1 MLIQLLMD
9 NRIFNIATFVI
20 FILLFGCMEKKIM
33 NQEKELYPPKAEIKK
48 YQHKI
53 HNDIRVDEFYW
64 LNNPEDPEVIDY
76 LERENDYYEKST
88 KHLKNLENI
97 LFTEMRS
104 KIKEEDSSAPYFY
117 NGYWYITRYEK
128 NKQYPIYTRKKE
140 KLSAPE
146 EILFDCNELSK
157 GYDYFRL
164 VGINISPD
172 NKKAVFGI
180 DTLSRR
186 KYTLMIKDLES
197 GELLS
202 TKIKNTTGYGV
213 WANDNEHIFYTKKN
227 SKTLRAESVFRQ
239 SIIQGKDSNKLI
251 YTEKDS
257 TFSTFVSKS
266 KSDSYILIGSFSTLT
281 SEYRFLDARKPLGD
295 FKLVQKRIEG
305 LEYSVSH
312 FKDNFFIYSNADN
325 AKNFKIDVVP
335 ISNPSKENWKTFLPH
350 REEVLLEDIDL
361 FKNFW
366 VTTERV
372 NGLTKIFIR
381 NWKDSNKIEIDMDSE
396 TYTSYTSTNLE
407 FDTNYLRYV
416 FSSMTQPSQV
426 IQIDMNTLK
435 KEVLK
440 EQIIQG
446 NFDVNNYTSKRIWV
460 DSRDGKKIPVSILH
474 KKNIEINSKT
484 PILQYG
490 YGSYGSTIDPSFS
503 SNILSLV
510 DRGFIYAIAHIR
522 GSEYLGRSWYD
533 DGKMLNKKN
542 TFFDFIDVSN
552 YLINQNYTSSKHL
565 YAYGGS
571 AGGLLMGFLVN
582 EAPGLYNGIIAAVP
596 FVDVVT
602 TMLDE
607 SIPLTTGE
615 FDEWGN
621 PKNKKYYD
629 YIKSYSPYDN
639 VKKQTYP
646 NLLVTSGLHDS
657 QVQYW
662 EPAKWVARLRL
673 KSINKNKIFLYT
685 NMEAGHGGA
694 SGRFNSLKET
704 SKKYA
709 FILGLENKK

>member
-1 MLIQLLMD
+1 MDIRIYNIVASIILIY
-9 NRIFNIATFVI
+9 
-20 FILLFGCMEKKIM
+20 GCTEKKIM
-33 NQEKELYPPKAEIKK
+33 NQKQVFDPPKAKIKE
-48 YQHKI
+48 YRHQI
-53 HNDIRVDEFYW
+53 HNDTRVDEFYW
-64 LNNPEDPEVIDY
+64 LNNSDDPEVIDY
-76 LERENDYYEKST
+76 LERENEYYKKST
-88 KHLKNLENI
+88 KHLKSLENK
-97 LFTEMRS
+97 LFSEMRS
-104 KIKEEDSSAPYFY
+104 KIKEDDSSAPYFI

-128 NKQYPIYTRKKE
+128 NKQYPIYTRKKGS
-140 KLSAPE
+140 LSADE
-146 EILFDCNELSK
+146 EILFDCNEMAK
-157 GYDYFRL
+157 GHDYFKL

-172 NKKAVFGI
+172 NKKVVFGV

-186 KYTLMIKDLES
+186 KYSLKIKDLES
-197 GELLS
+197 GELLN
-202 TKIKNTTGYGV
+202 TNIKNTTGYAV

-227 SKTLRAESVFRQ
+227 LKTLRAESVFRQ
-239 SIIQGKDSNKLI
+239 SIIQGKDSDKLI
-251 YTEKDS
+251 YWEKDS
-257 TFSTFVSKS
+257 TYNTFVSKS
-266 KSDSYILIGSFSTLT
+266 KSNSYIFIGSFSTLT
-281 SEYRFLDARKPLGD
+281 SEYQFLDASKPLDD
-295 FKLVQKRIEG
+295 FKFVQKRIEG

-312 FKDNFFIYSNADN
+312 FKNNFYIYSNADD

-335 ISNPSKENWKTFLPH
+335 VLNPSKENWKTFLPH
-350 REEVLLEDIDL
+350 REEVLLEDIDF

-366 VTTERV
+366 VTTERI
-372 NGLTKIFIR
+372 NGLNKIFIR
-381 NWKDSNKIEIDMDSE
+381 KWNNPDVKEVDMNSE

-426 IQIDMNTLK
+426 IQIDMNTLQ
-435 KEVLK
+435 KEILK
-440 EQIIQG
+440 EQKVQG
-446 NFDVNNYTSKRIWV
+446 DFEVKNYFSKRIWV
-460 DSRDGKKIPVSILH
+460 CSRDGKKIPVSILH
-474 KKNIEINSKT
+474 KKNIEINSNT
-484 PILQYG
+484 PLLQYG

-510 DRGFIYAIAHIR
+510 DRGFIYAVAHVR

-542 TFFDFIDVSN
+542 TFFDFIDVSK
-552 YLINQNYTSSKHL
+552 YLIDQNYTSSKHL

-571 AGGLLMGFLVN
+571 AGGLLMGFVVN
-582 EAPGLYNGIIAAVP
+582 ESPDLYNGVIAAVP

-621 PKNKKYYD
+621 PKIKKFYD

-639 VKKQTYP
+639 VKKQNYP
-646 NLLVTSGLHDS
+646 NLLITSGLYDS

-673 KSINKNKIFLYT
+673 ISNNNNKIYLDT
-685 NMEAGHGGA
+685 NMEAGHGGS
-694 SGRFNSLKET
+694 SGRFNSLREI

-709 FILGLENKK
+709 FILGLENNK

>member
-1 MLIQLLMD
+1 MD
-9 NRIFNIATFVI
+9 NRIYNIGTFLI
-20 FILLFGCMEKKIM
+20 FILLFACTQKIIM
-33 NQEKELYPPKAEIKK
+33 NQNKELDPPKAEIKK
-48 YQHKI
+48 YQHKT

-64 LNNPEDPEVIDY
+64 LNNPDNPEVIDY
-76 LERENDYYEKST
+76 LERENDYYAKST
-88 KHLKNLENI
+88 KHLKSLENR
-97 LFTEMRS
+97 LFDEMRS

-128 NKQYPIYTRKKE
+128 NQQYPIYTRKKE
-140 KLSAPE
+140 NLSATE
-146 EILFDCNELSK
+146 EILFDCNELAK
-157 GYDYFRL
+157 DYDYFKL

-197 GELLS
+197 GELLK
-202 TKIKNTTGYGV
+202 THIKNTTGYGV

-239 SIIQGKDSNKLI
+239 SIIKGKDSDKLI
-251 YTEKDS
+251 YKEKDS

-281 SEYRFLDARKPLGD
+281 SEYRFLDASKPLD
-295 FKLVQKRIEG
+295 EFKLVQKRIEG

-312 FKDNFFIYSNADN
+312 FKNKFYIYSNADN
-325 AKNFKIDVVP
+325 ATNFKIDVVP

-350 REEVLLEDIDL
+350 SKDVLLEDIDL

-372 NGLTKIFIR
+372 NGLAKIFIR
-381 NWKDSNKIEIDMDSE
+381 NWIDSNKIEIEMDSE

-407 FDTNYLRYV
+407 FDTNYLRYI
-416 FSSMTQPSQV
+416 FSSMTQPNQV
-426 IQIDMNTLK
+426 IQIDMKTLK

-440 EQIIQG
+440 EQPIRG
-446 NFDVNNYTSKRIWV
+446 NFDANNYISKRIWV

-474 KKNIEINSKT
+474 KKGIEINSKT
-484 PILQYG
+484 PLLLYG

-510 DRGFIYAIAHIR
+510 DRDFIYAIAHIR
-522 GSEYLGRSWYD
+522 GSEYLGRDWYD

-552 YLINQNYTSSKHL
+552 YLINKNYTSSKHL

-571 AGGLLMGFLVN
+571 AGGLLMGFIVN
-582 EAPGLYNGIIAAVP
+582 EAPDLYNGVIAAVP

-607 SIPLTTGE
+607 NVPLTTGE

-621 PKNKKYYD
+621 PKIKKYYD

-639 VKKQTYP
+639 IKNQNYP
-646 NLLVTSGLHDS
+646 NLLVTSGLYDS

-673 KSINKNKIFLYT
+673 NSSGNNKIYLDT
-685 NMEAGHGGA
+685 NMEAGHGGS

-709 FILGLENKK
+709 FLLGLENKK

>member
-1 MLIQLLMD
+1 MD
-9 NRIFNIATFVI
+9 IRIYNIGIFLI
-20 FILLFGCMEKKIM
+20 FILTFACTEKKIM
-33 NQEKELYPPKAEIKK
+33 NQQHEFDAPKPKIKVH
-48 YQHKI
+48 QHKI
-53 HNDIRVDEFYW
+53 HNDIRIDEFYW
-64 LNNPEDPEVIDY
+64 LNNPDDPEVIDY
-76 LERENDYYEKST
+76 LKKENDYYKNST
-88 KHLKNLENI
+88 RHLKSLEDQ
-97 LFTEMRS
+97 LFSEMRGR
-104 KIKEEDSSAPYFY
+104 IKEDDSSAPYFS

-128 NKQYPIYTRKKE
+128 DKQYPIYTRKKQN
-140 KLSAPE
+140 LSATE
-146 EILFDCNELSK
+146 EILFDCNELAK
-157 GYDYFRL
+157 GYDYFKL
-164 VGINISPD
+164 AGINISPD
-172 NKKAVFGI
+172 NKKVVFGV

-186 KYTLMIKDLES
+186 QYTLKVKDLES
-197 GELLS
+197 GELLDIN
-202 TKIKNTTGYGV
+202 IKNTTGYGV
-213 WANDNEHIFYTKKN
+213 WANDNEHIFYAKKN
-227 SKTLRAESVFRQ
+227 PKTLRAESIFRQ
-239 SIIQGKDSNKLI
+239 SINQGKDSDKLI
-251 YTEKDS
+251 YAETD
-257 TFSTFVSKS
+257 TAFSTFVSKS
-266 KSDSYILIGSFSTLT
+266 KSESFIFIGSFSTLT
-281 SEYRFLDARKPLGD
+281 SEYRFIDASKPLDD
-295 FKLVQKRIEG
+295 FKMVQERVEG

-312 FKDNFFIYSNADN
+312 FKDNFYIYSNADN
-325 AKNFKIDVVP
+325 ANNFKIDVAP

-350 REEVLLEDIDL
+350 RKDILLEDIDL

-366 VTTERV
+366 VTTERL

-381 NWKDSNKIEIDMDSE
+381 NWKDSNKIEIDMNSE

-426 IQIDMNTLK
+426 VQIDMKNLK

-446 NFDVNNYTSKRIWV
+446 NFDSKNYTSKRIWV
-460 DSRDGKKIPVSILH
+460 ESRDGKEIPVSILY

-484 PILQYG
+484 PLLLYG

-503 SNILSLV
+503 FNIFSLV

-533 DGKMLNKKN
+533 DGKLLKKKN
-542 TFFDFIDVSN
+542 TFYDFIDVSN
-552 YLINQNYTSSKHL
+552 YLISQNYTSSEHL

-571 AGGLLMGFLVN
+571 AGGLLMGFVVN
-582 EAPGLYNGIIAAVP
+582 EVPNLYNGVIAAVP
-596 FVDVVT
+596 FVDIVT

-639 VKKQTYP
+639 IKKQSYP
-646 NLLVTSGLHDS
+646 NLLVTAGLHDS

-673 KSINKNKIFLYT
+673 KSKKNNNNRIYLDT
-685 NMEAGHGGA
+685 NMEAGHGGS
-694 SGRFNSLKET
+694 SGRFNSLVET

-709 FILGLENKK
+709 FLIGLENQK

>member
-1 MLIQLLMD
+1 MD
-9 NRIFNIATFVI
+9 IRIYNIGIFLI
-20 FILLFGCMEKKIM
+20 FILTFACTEKKIM
-33 NQEKELYPPKAEIKK
+33 NQQHEFDAPKPKIKVH
-48 YQHKI
+48 QHKI
-53 HNDIRVDEFYW
+53 HNDIRIDEFYW
-64 LNNPEDPEVIDY
+64 LNNPDDPEVIDY
-76 LERENDYYEKST
+76 LKKENDYYKNST
-88 KHLKNLENI
+88 RHLKSLEDQ
-97 LFTEMRS
+97 LFSEMRGR
-104 KIKEEDSSAPYFY
+104 IKEDDSSAPYFS

-128 NKQYPIYTRKKE
+128 DKQYPIYTRKKQN
-140 KLSAPE
+140 LSATE
-146 EILFDCNELSK
+146 EILFDCNELAK
-157 GYDYFRL
+157 GYDYFKL
-164 VGINISPD
+164 AGINISPD
-172 NKKAVFGI
+172 NKKVVFGV

-186 KYTLMIKDLES
+186 QYTLKVKDLES
-197 GELLS
+197 GELLDIN
-202 TKIKNTTGYGV
+202 IKNTTGYGV
-213 WANDNEHIFYTKKN
+213 WANDNEHIFYAKKN
-227 SKTLRAESVFRQ
+227 PKTLRAESIFRQ
-239 SIIQGKDSNKLI
+239 SINQGKDSDKLI
-251 YTEKDS
+251 YAETD
-257 TFSTFVSKS
+257 TAFSTFVSKS
-266 KSDSYILIGSFSTLT
+266 KSESFIFIGSFSTLT
-281 SEYRFLDARKPLGD
+281 SEYRFIDASKPFDD
-295 FKLVQKRIEG
+295 FKMVQERVEG

-312 FKDNFFIYSNADN
+312 FKDNFYIYSNADN
-325 AKNFKIDVVP
+325 ANNFKIDVAP
-335 ISNPSKENWKTFLPH
+335 KSNPSKENWKTFLPH
-350 REEVLLEDIDL
+350 RKDILLEDIDL

-366 VTTERV
+366 VTTERL

-381 NWKDSNKIEIDMDSE
+381 NWKDSNKIEIDMNSE

-426 IQIDMNTLK
+426 VQIDMKNLK

-446 NFDVNNYTSKRIWV
+446 NFDSKNYTSKRIWV
-460 DSRDGKKIPVSILH
+460 ESRDGKEIPVSILY

-484 PILQYG
+484 PLLLYG

-503 SNILSLV
+503 FNIFSLV

-533 DGKMLNKKN
+533 DGKLLKKKN
-542 TFFDFIDVSN
+542 TFYDFIDVSN
-552 YLINQNYTSSKHL
+552 YLISQNYTSSEHL

-571 AGGLLMGFLVN
+571 AGGLLMGFVVN
-582 EAPGLYNGIIAAVP
+582 EVPNLYNGVIAAVP
-596 FVDVVT
+596 FVDIVT

-639 VKKQTYP
+639 IKKQSYP
-646 NLLVTSGLHDS
+646 NLLVTAGLHDS

-673 KSINKNKIFLYT
+673 KSKKNNNNRIYLDT
-685 NMEAGHGGA
+685 NMEAGHGGS
-694 SGRFNSLKET
+694 SGRFNSLVET

-709 FILGLENKK
+709 FLIGLENQK

>member
-1 MLIQLLMD
+1 MD
-9 NRIFNIATFVI
+9 NRIYNIGTFLI
-20 FILLFGCMEKKIM
+20 FILLIACTQKIIM
-33 NQEKELYPPKAEIKK
+33 NQNKELDPPKAEIKK
-48 YQHKI
+48 YQHKT

-64 LNNPEDPEVIDY
+64 LNNPDNPEVIDY
-76 LERENDYYEKST
+76 LERENDYYAKST
-88 KHLKNLENI
+88 KHLKSLENR
-97 LFTEMRS
+97 LFDEMRS

-140 KLSAPE
+140 NLSATE
-146 EILFDCNELSK
+146 EILFDCNELAK
-157 GYDYFRL
+157 DYDYFKL

-197 GELLS
+197 GELLK
-202 TKIKNTTGYGV
+202 THIKNTTGYGV

-239 SIIQGKDSNKLI
+239 SIIKGKDSDKLI
-251 YTEKDS
+251 YKEKDS

-281 SEYRFLDARKPLGD
+281 SEYRFLDASKPLD
-295 FKLVQKRIEG
+295 EFKLVQKRIEG

-312 FKDNFFIYSNADN
+312 FKNKFYIYSNADN
-325 AKNFKIDVVP
+325 ATNFKIDVVQ

-350 REEVLLEDIDL
+350 RKEVLLEDIDL

-381 NWKDSNKIEIDMDSE
+381 NWIDSNKIEIEMDSE
-396 TYTSYTSTNLE
+396 TYTSYPSTNLE
-407 FDTNYLRYV
+407 FDTNYLRYI
-416 FSSMTQPSQV
+416 FSSMTQPNQV
-426 IQIDMNTLK
+426 IQIDMKTLK

-440 EQIIQG
+440 EQPIRG
-446 NFDVNNYTSKRIWV
+446 NFDANNYISKRIWV

-474 KKNIEINSKT
+474 KKGIEINSKT
-484 PILQYG
+484 PLLLYG

-510 DRGFIYAIAHIR
+510 DRDFIYAIAHIR
-522 GSEYLGRSWYD
+522 GSEYLGRDWYD

-552 YLINQNYTSSKHL
+552 YLINKNYTSSKHL

-571 AGGLLMGFLVN
+571 AGGLLMGFIVN
-582 EAPGLYNGIIAAVP
+582 EAPDLYNGVIAAVP

-607 SIPLTTGE
+607 SVPLTTGE

-621 PKNKKYYD
+621 PKIKKYYD

-639 VKKQTYP
+639 IKNQNYP
-646 NLLVTSGLHDS
+646 NLLVTSGLYDS

-673 KSINKNKIFLYT
+673 NSSGNNKIYLDT
-685 NMEAGHGGA
+685 NMEAGHGGS

-709 FILGLENKK
+709 FLLGLENKK

>member
-1 MLIQLLMD
+1 MD
-9 NRIFNIATFVI
+9 NRIYNIGTFLI
-20 FILLFGCMEKKIM
+20 FILLFACTQKIIM
-33 NQEKELYPPKAEIKK
+33 NQNKELDPPKAEIKK
-48 YQHKI
+48 YQHKT
-53 HNDIRVDEFYW
+53 HKDIRVDEFYW
-64 LNNPEDPEVIDY
+64 LNNPDNPEVIDY
-76 LERENDYYEKST
+76 LERENDYYAKST
-88 KHLKNLENI
+88 KHLKSLENR
-97 LFTEMRS
+97 LFDEMRS

-140 KLSAPE
+140 NLSATE
-146 EILFDCNELSK
+146 EILFDCNELAK
-157 GYDYFRL
+157 DYNYFKL

-197 GELLS
+197 GELLK
-202 TKIKNTTGYGV
+202 THIKNTTGYGV

-239 SIIQGKDSNKLI
+239 SIIKGKDSDKLI
-251 YTEKDS
+251 YKEKDS

-281 SEYRFLDARKPLGD
+281 SEYWFLDASKPLD
-295 FKLVQKRIEG
+295 EFKLVQKRIEG

-312 FKDNFFIYSNADN
+312 FKNKFYIYSNADN
-325 AKNFKIDVVP
+325 ATNFKIDVVP

-350 REEVLLEDIDL
+350 RKEVLLEDIDL

-381 NWKDSNKIEIDMDSE
+381 NWKDSNKIEIEMDSE
-396 TYTSYTSTNLE
+396 TYTSYPSTNLE
-407 FDTNYLRYV
+407 FNTNYLRYI
-416 FSSMTQPSQV
+416 FSSMTQPNQV
-426 IQIDMNTLK
+426 IQIDMKTLK

-440 EQIIQG
+440 EQPIRG
-446 NFDVNNYTSKRIWV
+446 NFDANNYISKRIWV

-474 KKNIEINSKT
+474 KKGIEINSKT
-484 PILQYG
+484 PLLLYG

-510 DRGFIYAIAHIR
+510 DRDFIYAIAHIR
-522 GSEYLGRSWYD
+522 GSEYLGRDWYD

-552 YLINQNYTSSKHL
+552 YLINKNYTSSKHL

-571 AGGLLMGFLVN
+571 AGGLLMGFIVN
-582 EAPGLYNGIIAAVP
+582 EAPDLYNGVIAAVP

-607 SIPLTTGE
+607 SVPLTTGE

-621 PKNKKYYD
+621 PKIKKYYD

-639 VKKQTYP
+639 IKNQNYP
-646 NLLVTSGLHDS
+646 NLLVTSGLYDS

-673 KSINKNKIFLYT
+673 NSSGNNKIYLDT
-685 NMEAGHGGA
+685 NMEAGHGGS

-709 FILGLENKK
+709 FLLGLENKK

>member
-1 MLIQLLMD
+1 MD
-9 NRIFNIATFVI
+9 IRIYNIGIFLI
-20 FILLFGCMEKKIM
+20 FILTFACTEKKIM
-33 NQEKELYPPKAEIKK
+33 NQQHEFDAPKPKIKVH
-48 YQHKI
+48 QHKI
-53 HNDIRVDEFYW
+53 HNDIRIDEFYW
-64 LNNPEDPEVIDY
+64 LNNPDDPEVIDY
-76 LERENDYYEKST
+76 LKKENDYYKNST
-88 KHLKNLENI
+88 RHLKSLEDQ
-97 LFTEMRS
+97 LFSEMRGR
-104 KIKEEDSSAPYFY
+104 IKEDDSSAPYFS

-128 NKQYPIYTRKKE
+128 DKQYPIYTRKKQN
-140 KLSAPE
+140 LSATE
-146 EILFDCNELSK
+146 EILFDCNELAK
-157 GYDYFRL
+157 GYDYFKL
-164 VGINISPD
+164 AGINISPD
-172 NKKAVFGI
+172 NKKVVFGV

-186 KYTLMIKDLES
+186 QYTLKVKDLES
-197 GELLS
+197 GELLDIN
-202 TKIKNTTGYGV
+202 IKNTTGYGV
-213 WANDNEHIFYTKKN
+213 WANDNEHIFYAKKN
-227 SKTLRAESVFRQ
+227 PKTLRAESIFRQ
-239 SIIQGKDSNKLI
+239 SINQGKDSDKLI
-251 YTEKDS
+251 YAETD
-257 TFSTFVSKS
+257 TAFSTFVSKS
-266 KSDSYILIGSFSTLT
+266 KSESFIFIGSFSTLT
-281 SEYRFLDARKPLGD
+281 SEYRFIDASKPFDD
-295 FKLVQKRIEG
+295 FKMVQERVEG

-312 FKDNFFIYSNADN
+312 FKDNFYIYSNADN
-325 AKNFKIDVVP
+325 ANNFKIDVAP

-350 REEVLLEDIDL
+350 RKDILLEDIDL

-366 VTTERV
+366 VTTERL

-381 NWKDSNKIEIDMDSE
+381 NWKDSNKIEIDMNSE

-426 IQIDMNTLK
+426 VQIDMKNLK

-446 NFDVNNYTSKRIWV
+446 NFDSKNYTSKRIWV
-460 DSRDGKKIPVSILH
+460 ESRDGKEIPVSILY

-484 PILQYG
+484 PLLLYG

-503 SNILSLV
+503 FNIFSLV

-533 DGKMLNKKN
+533 DGKLLKKKN
-542 TFFDFIDVSN
+542 TFYDFIDVSN
-552 YLINQNYTSSKHL
+552 YLISQNYTSSEHL
-565 YAYGGS
+565 YAYGGA
-571 AGGLLMGFLVN
+571 AGGLLMGFVVN
-582 EAPGLYNGIIAAVP
+582 EVPNLYNGVIAAVP
-596 FVDVVT
+596 FVDIVT

-639 VKKQTYP
+639 IKKQSYP
-646 NLLVTSGLHDS
+646 NLLVTAGLHDS

-673 KSINKNKIFLYT
+673 KSKKNNNNRIYLDT
-685 NMEAGHGGA
+685 NMEAGHGGS
-694 SGRFNSLKET
+694 SGRFNSLVET

-709 FILGLENKK
+709 FLIGLENQK

>member
-1 MLIQLLMD
+1 MD
-9 NRIFNIATFVI
+9 IRIYNIGIFLI
-20 FILLFGCMEKKIM
+20 FILTFACTEKKIM
-33 NQEKELYPPKAEIKK
+33 NQQHEFDAPKPKIKVH
-48 YQHKI
+48 QHKI
-53 HNDIRVDEFYW
+53 HNDIRIDEFYW
-64 LNNPEDPEVIDY
+64 LNNPDDPEVIDY
-76 LERENDYYEKST
+76 LKKENDYYKNST
-88 KHLKNLENI
+88 RHLKSLEDQ
-97 LFTEMRS
+97 LFSEMRGR
-104 KIKEEDSSAPYFY
+104 IKEDDSSAPYFS

-128 NKQYPIYTRKKE
+128 DKQYPIYTRKKQN
-140 KLSAPE
+140 LSATE
-146 EILFDCNELSK
+146 EILFDCNELAK
-157 GYDYFRL
+157 GYDYFKL
-164 VGINISPD
+164 AGINISPD
-172 NKKAVFGI
+172 NKKVVFGV

-186 KYTLMIKDLES
+186 QYTLKVKDLES
-197 GELLS
+197 GELLDIN
-202 TKIKNTTGYGV
+202 IKNTTGYGV
-213 WANDNEHIFYTKKN
+213 WANDNEHIFYAKKN
-227 SKTLRAESVFRQ
+227 PKTLRAESIFRQ
-239 SIIQGKDSNKLI
+239 SINQGKDSDRLI
-251 YTEKDS
+251 YAEPDTA
-257 TFSTFVSKS
+257 FSTFVSKS
-266 KSDSYILIGSFSTLT
+266 KSESFIFIGSFSTLT
-281 SEYRFLDARKPLGD
+281 SEYRFIDASKPFDD
-295 FKLVQKRIEG
+295 FKMVQERVEG

-312 FKDNFFIYSNADN
+312 FKDNFYIYSNADN
-325 AKNFKIDVVP
+325 ANNFKIDVAP

-350 REEVLLEDIDL
+350 RKDILLEDIDL

-366 VTTERV
+366 VTTERL

-381 NWKDSNKIEIDMDSE
+381 NWKDSNKIEIDMNSE

-426 IQIDMNTLK
+426 VQIDMKNLK

-446 NFDVNNYTSKRIWV
+446 NFDSKNYTSKRIWV
-460 DSRDGKKIPVSILH
+460 ESRDGKEIPVSILY

-484 PILQYG
+484 PLLLYG

-503 SNILSLV
+503 FNIFSLV

-533 DGKMLNKKN
+533 DGKLLKKKN
-542 TFFDFIDVSN
+542 TFYDFIDVSN
-552 YLINQNYTSSKHL
+552 YLISQNYTSSEHL

-571 AGGLLMGFLVN
+571 AGGLLMGFVVN
-582 EAPGLYNGIIAAVP
+582 EVPNLYNGVIAAVP
-596 FVDVVT
+596 FVDIVT

-639 VKKQTYP
+639 IKKQSYP
-646 NLLVTSGLHDS
+646 NLLVTAGLHDS

-673 KSINKNKIFLYT
+673 KSKKNNNNRIYLDT
-685 NMEAGHGGA
+685 NMEAGHGGS
-694 SGRFNSLKET
+694 SGRFNSLVET

-709 FILGLENKK
+709 FLIGLENQK

>member
-1 MLIQLLMD
+1 MD
-9 NRIFNIATFVI
+9 NRIYNIGTFLI
-20 FILLFGCMEKKIM
+20 FILLFACTQKIIM
-33 NQEKELYPPKAEIKK
+33 NQNKELDPPKAEIKK
-48 YQHKI
+48 YQHKT

-64 LNNPEDPEVIDY
+64 LNNPDNPEVIDY
-76 LERENDYYEKST
+76 LERENDYYAKST
-88 KHLKNLENI
+88 KHLKSLENR
-97 LFTEMRS
+97 LFDEMRN

-140 KLSAPE
+140 NLSATE
-146 EILFDCNELSK
+146 EILFDCNELAK
-157 GYDYFRL
+157 DYDYFKL

-197 GELLS
+197 GELLK
-202 TKIKNTTGYGV
+202 THIKNTTGYGV

-239 SIIQGKDSNKLI
+239 SIIKGKDSDKLI
-251 YTEKDS
+251 YKEKDS

-281 SEYRFLDARKPLGD
+281 SEYRFLDASKPLD
-295 FKLVQKRIEG
+295 EFKLVQKRIEG

-312 FKDNFFIYSNADN
+312 FKNKFYIYSNADN
-325 AKNFKIDVVP
+325 ATNFKIDVVQ

-350 REEVLLEDIDL
+350 RKEVLLEDIDL

-381 NWKDSNKIEIDMDSE
+381 NWIDSNKIEIEMDSE
-396 TYTSYTSTNLE
+396 TYTSYPSTNLE
-407 FDTNYLRYV
+407 FDTNYLRYIY
-416 FSSMTQPSQV
+416 SSMTQPNQV
-426 IQIDMNTLK
+426 IQIDMKTLK

-440 EQIIQG
+440 EQPIRG
-446 NFDVNNYTSKRIWV
+446 NFDANNYISKRIWV

-474 KKNIEINSKT
+474 KKGIEINSKT
-484 PILQYG
+484 PLLLYG

-510 DRGFIYAIAHIR
+510 DRDFIYAIAHIR
-522 GSEYLGRSWYD
+522 GSEYLGRDWYD

-552 YLINQNYTSSKHL
+552 YLINKNYTSSKHL

-571 AGGLLMGFLVN
+571 AGGLLMGFIVN
-582 EAPGLYNGIIAAVP
+582 EAPDLYNGVIAAVP

-607 SIPLTTGE
+607 SVPLTTGE

-621 PKNKKYYD
+621 PKIKKYYD

-639 VKKQTYP
+639 IKNQNYP
-646 NLLVTSGLHDS
+646 NLLVTSGLYDS

-673 KSINKNKIFLYT
+673 NSSGNNKIYLDT
-685 NMEAGHGGA
+685 NMEAGHGGS

-709 FILGLENKK
+709 FLLGLENKK

>member
-1 MLIQLLMD
+1 MD
-9 NRIFNIATFVI
+9 NRIYNIGTFLI
-20 FILLFGCMEKKIM
+20 FILLFACTEKKIM
-33 NQEKELYPPKAEIKK
+33 NQDKELDPPKAEIKK
-48 YQHKI
+48 YQHKT

-64 LNNPEDPEVIDY
+64 LNNPDDPEVIDY
-76 LERENDYYEKST
+76 LNRENDYYKKST
-88 KHLKNLENI
+88 KHLKTLENK
-97 LFTEMRS
+97 LFSEMRS
-104 KIKEEDSSAPYFY
+104 RIKEDDSSVPYFY
-117 NGYWYITRYEK
+117 NGFWYITRYET

-140 KLSAPE
+140 KLSATE
-146 EILFDCNELSK
+146 EILFDCNELAK
-157 GYDYFRL
+157 DYDYFRL
-164 VGINISPD
+164 VGINVSPD
-172 NKKAVFGI
+172 NKKVVFGV

-197 GELLS
+197 GDLLN
-202 TKIKNTTGYGV
+202 TQIKNTTGYGV

-227 SKTLRAESVFRQ
+227 PKTLRAESIFRQ

-251 YTEKDS
+251 YMEKDS
-257 TFSTFVSKS
+257 TFNTFVSKS
-266 KSDSYILIGSFSTLT
+266 KSDSYIFIGSFSTLT
-281 SEYRFLDARKPLGD
+281 SEYQFLDASKPLDD

-312 FKDNFFIYSNADN
+312 FKNDFYIYSNADK
-325 AKNFKIDVVP
+325 AINFKIDVVP
-335 ISNPSKENWKTFLPH
+335 ISNPSKDNWKTFLPH
-350 REEVLLEDIDL
+350 REQVLLEDIDL

-366 VTTERV
+366 VTTERID
-372 NGLTKIFIR
+372 GLTKIFIR
-381 NWKDSNKIEIDMDSE
+381 NWKDQNIIEIDMESE
-396 TYTSYTSTNLE
+396 TYSTYTSTNLE
-407 FDTNYLRYV
+407 FNTNYLRYV

-426 IQIDMNTLK
+426 IQIDMKTLK
-435 KEVLK
+435 KEILK
-440 EQIIQG
+440 EQQIQG
-446 NFDVNNYTSKRIWV
+446 DFQIKNYTSKRIWV
-460 DSRDGKKIPVSILH
+460 DSRDGKKIPVSILY
-474 KKNIEINSKT
+474 KKNIEISSQT
-484 PILQYG
+484 PLLLYG

-510 DRGFIYAIAHIR
+510 DRGFIYSIAHIR

-552 YLINQNYTSSKHL
+552 YLISQNYTSSKHL

-571 AGGLLMGFLVN
+571 AGGLLMGFVVN
-582 EAPGLYNGIIAAVP
+582 EAPEIYNGVIAAVP
-596 FVDVVT
+596 FVDVIT

-621 PKNKKYYD
+621 PKHKRYYN

-639 VKKQTYP
+639 IKKQTYP
-646 NLLVTSGLHDS
+646 NLLVTSGLYDS

-673 KSINKNKIFLYT
+673 NANKNNKIYLNT
-685 NMEAGHGGA
+685 NMEAGHGGS

-709 FILGLENKK
+709 FLLGLENKK

>member
-1 MLIQLLMD
+1 MD
-9 NRIFNIATFVI
+9 IRIYNIGTFLI
-20 FILLFGCMEKKIM
+20 FILTFACTEKKIM
-33 NQEKELYPPKAEIKK
+33 NQQHEFDAPKPKIKVH
-48 YQHKI
+48 QHKI
-53 HNDIRVDEFYW
+53 HNDIRIDEFYW
-64 LNNPEDPEVIDY
+64 LNNPDDPEVIDY
-76 LERENDYYEKST
+76 LKKENDYYKNST
-88 KHLKNLENI
+88 RHLKSLEDQ
-97 LFTEMRS
+97 LFSEMRGR
-104 KIKEEDSSAPYFY
+104 IKEDDSSAPYFS

-128 NKQYPIYTRKKE
+128 DKQYPIYTRKKQN
-140 KLSAPE
+140 LSATE
-146 EILFDCNELSK
+146 EILFDCNELAK
-157 GYDYFRL
+157 GYDYFKL
-164 VGINISPD
+164 AGINISPD
-172 NKKAVFGI
+172 NKKVVFGV

-186 KYTLMIKDLES
+186 QYTLKVKDLES
-197 GELLS
+197 GELLDIN
-202 TKIKNTTGYGV
+202 IKNTTGYGV
-213 WANDNEHIFYTKKN
+213 WANDNEHIFYAKKN
-227 SKTLRAESVFRQ
+227 PKTLRAESIFRQ
-239 SIIQGKDSNKLI
+239 SINQGKDSDKLI
-251 YTEKDS
+251 YAETD
-257 TFSTFVSKS
+257 TAFSTFVSKS
-266 KSDSYILIGSFSTLT
+266 KSESFIFIGSFSTLT
-281 SEYRFLDARKPLGD
+281 SEYRFIDASKPFDD
-295 FKLVQKRIEG
+295 FKMVQERVEG

-312 FKDNFFIYSNADN
+312 FKDNFYIYSNADN
-325 AKNFKIDVVP
+325 ANNFKIDVAP

-350 REEVLLEDIDL
+350 RKDILLEDIDL

-366 VTTERV
+366 VTTERL

-381 NWKDSNKIEIDMDSE
+381 NWKDSNKIEIDMNSE

-426 IQIDMNTLK
+426 VQIDMKNLK

-446 NFDVNNYTSKRIWV
+446 NFDSKNYTSKRIWV
-460 DSRDGKKIPVSILH
+460 ESRDGKEIPVSILH

-484 PILQYG
+484 PLLLYG

-503 SNILSLV
+503 FNIFSLV

-533 DGKMLNKKN
+533 DGKLLKKKN
-542 TFFDFIDVSN
+542 TFYDFIDVSN
-552 YLINQNYTSSKHL
+552 YLISQNYTSSEHL

-571 AGGLLMGFLVN
+571 AGGLLMGFVVN
-582 EAPGLYNGIIAAVP
+582 EVPNLYNGVIAAVP
-596 FVDVVT
+596 FVDIVT

-639 VKKQTYP
+639 IKKQSYP
-646 NLLVTSGLHDS
+646 NLLVTAGLHDS

-673 KSINKNKIFLYT
+673 KSKKNNNNRIYLDT
-685 NMEAGHGGA
+685 NMEAGHGGS
-694 SGRFNSLKET
+694 SGRFNSLVET

-709 FILGLENKK
+709 FLIGLENQK

>member
-1 MLIQLLMD
+1 MD
-9 NRIFNIATFVI
+9 NRIYNIGTFLI
-20 FILLFGCMEKKIM
+20 FILLFACTEKKIM
-33 NQEKELYPPKAEIKK
+33 NQEQEFDPPKAEIKEH
-48 YQHKI
+48 QHKI
-53 HNDIRVDEFYW
+53 HNDIRIDEFYW
-64 LNNPEDPEVIDY
+64 LNNPDDPEVIDY
-76 LERENDYYEKST
+76 LEKENDYYKKST
-88 KHLKNLENI
+88 RHLKSLEDNL
-97 LFTEMRS
+97 FSEMRS
-104 KIKEEDSSAPYFY
+104 KIKEDDSSAPYFY

-128 NKQYPIYTRKKE
+128 DKQYPIYTRKKE
-140 KLSAPE
+140 NLFADE
-146 EILFDCNELSK
+146 EILFDCNELAK
-157 GYDYFRL
+157 GYEYFKM

-172 NKKAVFGI
+172 NKKVVFGV

-186 KYTLMIKDLES
+186 QYTLKVKDLES
-197 GELLS
+197 GEFLD
-202 TKIKNTTGYGV
+202 INVKNTTGYGV
-213 WANDNEHIFYTKKN
+213 WANDNEHIFYAKKN
-227 SKTLRAESVFRQ
+227 PKTLRAESIFRQ
-239 SIIQGKDSNKLI
+239 SINQGKDSNKLI
-251 YTEKDS
+251 YTETDS

-266 KSDSYILIGSFSTLT
+266 KSETYIFIGSFSTLT
-281 SEYRFLDARKPLGD
+281 SEYRFIDASKPLGD
-295 FKLVQKRIEG
+295 FKLVQKRVEG

-312 FKDNFFIYSNADN
+312 FEDNFYIYSNADN
-325 AKNFKIDVVP
+325 AKNFKIDIVP
-335 ISNPSKENWKTFLPH
+335 ISNPSKENWKTFLAH
-350 REEVLLEDIDL
+350 RNEVLLEDIDL
-361 FKNFW
+361 FKNYW
-366 VTTERV
+366 VTTERL

-381 NWKDSNKIEIDMDSE
+381 NWKDSKKIEIDMDSE

-407 FDTNYLRYV
+407 FDTNYLRYF
-416 FSSMTQPSQV
+416 FSSMKQPSQV
-426 IQIDMNTLK
+426 VQIDMKTLK

-446 NFDVNNYTSKRIWV
+446 DYDSKNYTSKRIWV
-460 DSRDGKKIPVSILH
+460 DSRDSKKIPVSILY

-484 PILQYG
+484 PLLLYG
-490 YGSYGSTIDPSFS
+490 YGSYGSVIDPSFS
-503 SNILSLV
+503 SNIFSLV

-552 YLINQNYTSSKHL
+552 YLISQNYTSSKHL

-571 AGGLLMGFLVN
+571 AGGLLMGFVVN
-582 EAPGLYNGIIAAVP
+582 EAPDLYNGVIAAVP

-607 SIPLTTGE
+607 NIPLTTGE

-639 VKKQTYP
+639 IKKQSYP

-657 QVQYW
+657 QVQFW

-673 KSINKNKIFLYT
+673 KSKNNNKIYLDT
-685 NMEAGHGGA
+685 NMEAGHGGS
-694 SGRFNSLKET
+694 SGRFNSLIET

-709 FILGLENKK
+709 FLIGLENQK

>member
-1 MLIQLLMD
+1 ME
-9 NRIFNIATFVI
+9 NRIYNIAA
-20 FILLFGCMEKKIM
+20 FIILILISGCTEKRIM
-33 NQEKELYPPKAEIKK
+33 NQEQEFDPPKAEIKE
-48 YQHKI
+48 YRHKI

-64 LNNPEDPEVIDY
+64 LNNADDPEVIDY
-76 LERENDYYEKST
+76 LDRENEYYKKST
-88 KHLKNLENI
+88 RHLKILENK
-97 LFTEMRS
+97 LFSEMRS
-104 KIKEEDSSAPYFY
+104 RIKEDDSSVPYFY
-117 NGYWYITRYEK
+117 NGFWYITRYEK

-140 KLSAPE
+140 KLSATE
-146 EILFDCNELSK
+146 EILFDCNELAK
-157 GYDYFRL
+157 GYDYFKL

-172 NKKAVFGI
+172 NKKVIFGV

-186 KYTLMIKDLES
+186 KYTLKIKDLVS
-197 GELLS
+197 GELLN
-202 TKIKNTTGYGV
+202 TQIKNTTGYGV

-227 SKTLRAESVFRQ
+227 SKTLRAESIFRQ
-239 SIIQGKDSNKLI
+239 SIIQGKDSDKLI
-251 YTEKDS
+251 YMEKDS
-257 TFSTFVSKS
+257 TFNTFVSKS
-266 KSDSYILIGSFSTLT
+266 KSDSYIFIGSFSTLT
-281 SEYRFLDARKPLGD
+281 SEYQFLDASKPLDD

-312 FKDNFFIYSNADN
+312 FKNDFYIYSNADK

-335 ISNPSKENWKTFLPH
+335 ISNPSKDNWKTFLPH
-350 REEVLLEDIDL
+350 REQVLLEDIDL

-366 VTTERV
+366 VTTERI

-381 NWKDSNKIEIDMDSE
+381 NWKDPKIIEIDMESE
-396 TYTSYTSTNLE
+396 TYSTYTSTNLE
-407 FDTNYLRYV
+407 FNTNYLRYV

-426 IQIDMNTLK
+426 IQIDMKTLK

-440 EQIIQG
+440 EQQIQG
-446 NFDVNNYTSKRIWV
+446 DFQIKNYTSKRIWV
-460 DSRDGKKIPVSILH
+460 DSRDGKKIPVSILY
-474 KKNIEINSKT
+474 KKNIEINSQT
-484 PILQYG
+484 PLLLYG

-510 DRGFIYAIAHIR
+510 DRGFVYAIAHIR

-571 AGGLLMGFLVN
+571 AGGLLIGFVVN
-582 EAPGLYNGIIAAVP
+582 EAPNIYNGVIAAVP
-596 FVDVVT
+596 FVDVIT

-621 PKNKKYYD
+621 PKVKRYYD

-639 VKKQTYP
+639 IKKQTYP
-646 NLLVTSGLHDS
+646 NLLVTSGLYDS

-673 KSINKNKIFLYT
+673 NANNNNKIYLYT
-685 NMEAGHGGA
+685 NMEAGHGGS

-709 FILGLENKK
+709 FLLGLENKK

>member
-1 MLIQLLMD
+1 MVI
-9 NRIFNIATFVI
+9 RIYNIGTFLI
-20 FILLFGCMEKKIM
+20 FILTFACTEKKIM
-33 NQEKELYPPKAEIKK
+33 NQQHEFDAPKPKIKVH
-48 YQHKI
+48 QHKI
-53 HNDIRVDEFYW
+53 HNDIRIDEFYW
-64 LNNPEDPEVIDY
+64 LNNPDDPEVIDY
-76 LERENDYYEKST
+76 LKKENDYYKNST
-88 KHLKNLENI
+88 RHLKSLEDQ
-97 LFTEMRS
+97 LFSEMRGR
-104 KIKEEDSSAPYFY
+104 IKEDDSSAPYFS

-128 NKQYPIYTRKKE
+128 DKQYPIYTRKKQN
-140 KLSAPE
+140 LSATE
-146 EILFDCNELSK
+146 EILFDCNELAK
-157 GYDYFRL
+157 GYDYFKL
-164 VGINISPD
+164 AGINISPD
-172 NKKAVFGI
+172 NKKVVFGV

-186 KYTLMIKDLES
+186 QYTLKVKDLES
-197 GELLS
+197 GELLDIN
-202 TKIKNTTGYGV
+202 IKNTTGYGV
-213 WANDNEHIFYTKKN
+213 WANDNEHIFYAKKN
-227 SKTLRAESVFRQ
+227 PKTLRAESIFRQ
-239 SIIQGKDSNKLI
+239 SINQGKDSDKLI
-251 YTEKDS
+251 YAETD
-257 TFSTFVSKS
+257 TAFSTFVSKS
-266 KSDSYILIGSFSTLT
+266 KSESFIFIGSFSTLT
-281 SEYRFLDARKPLGD
+281 SEYRFIDASKPFDD
-295 FKLVQKRIEG
+295 FKMVQERVEG

-312 FKDNFFIYSNADN
+312 FKDNFYIYSNADN
-325 AKNFKIDVVP
+325 ANNFKIDVAP

-350 REEVLLEDIDL
+350 RKDILLEDIDL

-366 VTTERV
+366 VTTERL

-381 NWKDSNKIEIDMDSE
+381 NWKDSNKIEIDMNSE

-426 IQIDMNTLK
+426 VQIDMKNLK

-446 NFDVNNYTSKRIWV
+446 NFDSKNYTSKRIWV
-460 DSRDGKKIPVSILH
+460 ESRDGKEIPVSILY

-484 PILQYG
+484 PLLLYG

-503 SNILSLV
+503 FNIFSLV

-533 DGKMLNKKN
+533 DGKLLKKKN
-542 TFFDFIDVSN
+542 TFYDFIDVSN
-552 YLINQNYTSSKHL
+552 YLISQNYTSSEHL

-571 AGGLLMGFLVN
+571 AGGLLMGFVVN
-582 EAPGLYNGIIAAVP
+582 EVPNLYNGVIAAVP
-596 FVDVVT
+596 FVDIVT

-639 VKKQTYP
+639 IKKQSYP
-646 NLLVTSGLHDS
+646 NLLVTAGLHDS

-673 KSINKNKIFLYT
+673 KSKKNNNNRIYLDT
-685 NMEAGHGGA
+685 NMEAGHGGS
-694 SGRFNSLKET
+694 SGRFNSLVET

-709 FILGLENKK
+709 FLIGLENQK

>member
-1 MLIQLLMD
+1 MD
-9 NRIFNIATFVI
+9 IRIYNIGIFLI
-20 FILLFGCMEKKIM
+20 FILTFACTEKKIM
-33 NQEKELYPPKAEIKK
+33 NQQHEFDAPKPKIKVH
-48 YQHKI
+48 QHKI
-53 HNDIRVDEFYW
+53 HNDIRIDEFYW
-64 LNNPEDPEVIDY
+64 LNNPDDPEVIDY
-76 LERENDYYEKST
+76 LKKENDYYKNST
-88 KHLKNLENI
+88 RHLKSLEDQ
-97 LFTEMRS
+97 LFSEMRGR
-104 KIKEEDSSAPYFY
+104 IKEDDSSAPYFS

-128 NKQYPIYTRKKE
+128 DKQYPIYTRKKQN
-140 KLSAPE
+140 LSATE
-146 EILFDCNELSK
+146 EILFDCNELAK
-157 GYDYFRL
+157 GYDYFKL
-164 VGINISPD
+164 AGINISPD
-172 NKKAVFGI
+172 NKKVVFGV

-186 KYTLMIKDLES
+186 QYTLKVKDLES
-197 GELLS
+197 GELLDIN
-202 TKIKNTTGYGV
+202 IKNTTGYGV
-213 WANDNEHIFYTKKN
+213 WANDNEHIFYAKKN
-227 SKTLRAESVFRQ
+227 PKTLRAESIFRQ
-239 SIIQGKDSNKLI
+239 SINQGKDSDKLI
-251 YTEKDS
+251 YAETD
-257 TFSTFVSKS
+257 TAFSTFVSKS
-266 KSDSYILIGSFSTLT
+266 KSESFIFIGSFSTLT
-281 SEYRFLDARKPLGD
+281 SEYRFIDASKPFDD
-295 FKLVQKRIEG
+295 FKMVQERVEG

-312 FKDNFFIYSNADN
+312 FKDNFYIYSNADN
-325 AKNFKIDVVP
+325 ANNFKIDVAP

-350 REEVLLEDIDL
+350 RKDILLEDIDL

-366 VTTERV
+366 VTTERL

-381 NWKDSNKIEIDMDSE
+381 NWKDSNKIEIDMNSE

-426 IQIDMNTLK
+426 VQIDMKNLK

-446 NFDVNNYTSKRIWV
+446 NFDSKNYTSKRIWV
-460 DSRDGKKIPVSILH
+460 ESRDGKEIPVSILY

-484 PILQYG
+484 PLLLYG

-503 SNILSLV
+503 FNIFSLV

-533 DGKMLNKKN
+533 DGKLLKKKN
-542 TFFDFIDVSN
+542 TFYDFIDVSN
-552 YLINQNYTSSKHL
+552 YLISQNYTSSEHL

-571 AGGLLMGFLVN
+571 AGGLLMGFVVN
-582 EAPGLYNGIIAAVP
+582 EVPNLYNGVIAAVP
-596 FVDVVT
+596 FVDIVT

-639 VKKQTYP
+639 IKKQSYP
-646 NLLVTSGLHDS
+646 NLLVTAGLHDS

-673 KSINKNKIFLYT
+673 KSKKNNNNRIYLDT
-685 NMEAGHGGA
+685 NMEAGHGGS
-694 SGRFNSLKET
+694 SGRFNSLVET

-709 FILGLENKK
+709 FLIGLENQK

>member
-1 MLIQLLMD
+1 ME
-9 NRIFNIATFVI
+9 NRIYNIAAFI
-20 FILLFGCMEKKIM
+20 FLILTSGCTEKKIM
-33 NQEKELYPPKAEIKK
+33 NRQQEFDPPNAEIKE

-64 LNNPEDPEVIDY
+64 LNNPDDPEVIDY
-76 LERENDYYEKST
+76 LDSENDYYKKST
-88 KHLKNLENI
+88 KHLKGLENK
-97 LFTEMRS
+97 LFSEMRS
-104 KIKEEDSSAPYFY
+104 RIKEDDSSVPYFY
-117 NGYWYITRYEK
+117 NGFWYITRYEK
-128 NKQYPIYTRKKE
+128 NKQYPIYTRKKK
-140 KLSAPE
+140 KLSTTE
-146 EILFDCNELSK
+146 EILFDCNELAK

-172 NKKAVFGI
+172 NKKVVFGI

-186 KYTLMIKDLES
+186 KYTLKIKDLES
-197 GELLS
+197 GELLN
-202 TKIKNTTGYGV
+202 TQIKNTTGYGV

-227 SKTLRAESVFRQ
+227 SKTLRAESIFRQ
-239 SIIQGKDSNKLI
+239 SIIQGKDSEKLI
-251 YTEKDS
+251 YKEKDS
-257 TFSTFVSKS
+257 TYNTFVSKS
-266 KSDSYILIGSFSTLT
+266 KSDSFIFIGSFSTLT
-281 SEYRFLDARKPLGD
+281 SEYQFLDASKPLDD

-312 FKDNFFIYSNADN
+312 FKNNFYIYSNADK

-335 ISNPSKENWKTFLPH
+335 ISSPSKDNWKTFLPH
-350 REEVLLEDIDL
+350 RDKILLEDIDL

-366 VTTERV
+366 VTTERI

-381 NWKDSNKIEIDMDSE
+381 NWNSSDTVEIDMNSE
-396 TYTSYTSTNLE
+396 TYAVYTSTNLE

-426 IQIDMNTLK
+426 IQIDMKTLK
-435 KEVLK
+435 KEILK
-440 EQIIQG
+440 EQQIQG
-446 NFDVNNYTSKRIWV
+446 DFKIKNYTSKRIWV
-460 DSRDGKKIPVSILH
+460 DSRDCKKIPVSILH

-484 PILQYG
+484 PLLLYG

-542 TFFDFIDVSN
+542 TFFDFIDVSK

-571 AGGLLMGFLVN
+571 AGGLLMGFVVN
-582 EAPGLYNGIIAAVP
+582 EAPDLYNGVIAAVP

-621 PKNKKYYD
+621 PKSKKYYD

-639 VKKQTYP
+639 IKKQTYP

-673 KSINKNKIFLYT
+673 NYNKKNKIYLYT
-685 NMEAGHGGA
+685 NMEAGHGGS
-694 SGRFNSLKET
+694 SGRFNSIKET

-709 FILGLENKK
+709 FLLGLENKK

>member
-1 MLIQLLMD
+1 MD
-9 NRIFNIATFVI
+9 IRIYNIGIFLI
-20 FILLFGCMEKKIM
+20 FILTFACTEKKIM
-33 NQEKELYPPKAEIKK
+33 NQQHEFDAPKPKIKVH
-48 YQHKI
+48 QHKI
-53 HNDIRVDEFYW
+53 HNDIRIDEFYW
-64 LNNPEDPEVIDY
+64 LNNPDDPEVIDY
-76 LERENDYYEKST
+76 LKKENDYYKNST
-88 KHLKNLENI
+88 RHLKSLEDQ
-97 LFTEMRS
+97 LFSEMRGR
-104 KIKEEDSSAPYFY
+104 IKEDDSSAPYFS

-128 NKQYPIYTRKKE
+128 DKQYPIYTRKKQN
-140 KLSAPE
+140 LSATE
-146 EILFDCNELSK
+146 EILFDCNELAK
-157 GYDYFRL
+157 GYDYFKL
-164 VGINISPD
+164 AGINISPD
-172 NKKAVFGI
+172 NKKVVFGV

-186 KYTLMIKDLES
+186 QYTLKVKDLES
-197 GELLS
+197 GELLDIN
-202 TKIKNTTGYGV
+202 IKNTTGYGV
-213 WANDNEHIFYTKKN
+213 WANDNEHIFYAKKN
-227 SKTLRAESVFRQ
+227 PKTLRAESIFRQ
-239 SIIQGKDSNKLI
+239 SINQGKDSDKLI
-251 YTEKDS
+251 YAETD
-257 TFSTFVSKS
+257 TAFSTFVSKS
-266 KSDSYILIGSFSTLT
+266 KSESFIFIGSFSTLT
-281 SEYRFLDARKPLGD
+281 SEYRFIDASKPLDD
-295 FKLVQKRIEG
+295 FKMVQERVEG

-312 FKDNFFIYSNADN
+312 FKDNFYIYSNADN
-325 AKNFKIDVVP
+325 ANNFKIDVAP

-350 REEVLLEDIDL
+350 RKDILLEDIDL

-366 VTTERV
+366 VTTERL

-381 NWKDSNKIEIDMDSE
+381 NWKDSNKIEIDMNSE

-426 IQIDMNTLK
+426 VQIDMKNLK

-446 NFDVNNYTSKRIWV
+446 NFDSKNYTSKRIWV
-460 DSRDGKKIPVSILH
+460 ESRDGKEIPVSILY

-484 PILQYG
+484 PLLLYG

-503 SNILSLV
+503 FNIFSLV

-533 DGKMLNKKN
+533 DGKLLKKKN
-542 TFFDFIDVSN
+542 TFYDFIDVSN
-552 YLINQNYTSSKHL
+552 YLISQNYTSSEHL

-571 AGGLLMGFLVN
+571 AGGLLMGFVVN
-582 EAPGLYNGIIAAVP
+582 EVPNLYNGVIAAVP
-596 FVDVVT
+596 FVDIVT

-615 FDEWGN
+615 FDERGN

-639 VKKQTYP
+639 IKKQSYP
-646 NLLVTSGLHDS
+646 NLLVTAGLHDS

-673 KSINKNKIFLYT
+673 KSKKNNNNRIYLDT
-685 NMEAGHGGA
+685 NMEAGHGGS
-694 SGRFNSLKET
+694 SGRFNSLVET

-709 FILGLENKK
+709 FLIGLENQK

>member
-1 MLIQLLMD
+1 MD
-9 NRIFNIATFVI
+9 IRIYNIGTFLI
-20 FILLFGCMEKKIM
+20 FILTFACTEKKIM
-33 NQEKELYPPKAEIKK
+33 NQQHEFDAPKPKIKVH
-48 YQHKI
+48 QHKI
-53 HNDIRVDEFYW
+53 HNDIRIDEFYW
-64 LNNPEDPEVIDY
+64 LNNPDDPEVIDY
-76 LERENDYYEKST
+76 LKKENDYYKNST
-88 KHLKNLENI
+88 RHLKSLEDQ
-97 LFTEMRS
+97 LFSEMRGR
-104 KIKEEDSSAPYFY
+104 IKEDDSSAPYFS

-128 NKQYPIYTRKKE
+128 DKQYPIYTRKKQN
-140 KLSAPE
+140 LSATE
-146 EILFDCNELSK
+146 EILFDCNELAK
-157 GYDYFRL
+157 GYDYFKL
-164 VGINISPD
+164 AGINISPD
-172 NKKAVFGI
+172 NKKVVFGV

-186 KYTLMIKDLES
+186 QYTLKVKDLES
-197 GELLS
+197 GELLDIN
-202 TKIKNTTGYGV
+202 IKNTTGYGV
-213 WANDNEHIFYTKKN
+213 WANDNEHIFYAKKN
-227 SKTLRAESVFRQ
+227 PKTLRAESIFRQ
-239 SIIQGKDSNKLI
+239 SINQGKDSDKLI
-251 YTEKDS
+251 YAETD
-257 TFSTFVSKS
+257 TAFSTFVSKS
-266 KSDSYILIGSFSTLT
+266 KSESFIFIGSFSTLT
-281 SEYRFLDARKPLGD
+281 SEYRFIDASKPLDD
-295 FKLVQKRIEG
+295 FKMVQERVEG

-312 FKDNFFIYSNADN
+312 FKDNFYIYSNADN
-325 AKNFKIDVVP
+325 ANNFKIDVAP

-350 REEVLLEDIDL
+350 RKDILLEDIDL

-366 VTTERV
+366 VTTERL

-381 NWKDSNKIEIDMDSE
+381 NWKDSNKIEIDMNGE

-426 IQIDMNTLK
+426 VQIDMKNLK

-446 NFDVNNYTSKRIWV
+446 NFDSKNYTSKRIWV
-460 DSRDGKKIPVSILH
+460 ESRDGKEIPVSILY

-484 PILQYG
+484 PLLLYG

-503 SNILSLV
+503 FNIFSLV

-533 DGKMLNKKN
+533 DGKLLKKKN
-542 TFFDFIDVSN
+542 TFYDFIDVSN
-552 YLINQNYTSSKHL
+552 YLISQNYTSSEHL

-571 AGGLLMGFLVN
+571 AGGLLMGFVVN
-582 EAPGLYNGIIAAVP
+582 EVPNLYNGVIAAVP
-596 FVDVVT
+596 FVDIVT

-639 VKKQTYP
+639 IKKQSYP
-646 NLLVTSGLHDS
+646 NLLVTAGLHDS

-673 KSINKNKIFLYT
+673 KSKKNNNNRIYLDT
-685 NMEAGHGGA
+685 NMEAGHGGS
-694 SGRFNSLKET
+694 SGRFNSLVET

-709 FILGLENKK
+709 FLIGLENQK

>member
-1 MLIQLLMD
+1 MD
-9 NRIFNIATFVI
+9 IRIYNIGTFLI
-20 FILLFGCMEKKIM
+20 FILTFACTEKKIM
-33 NQEKELYPPKAEIKK
+33 NQQHEFDAPKPKIKVH
-48 YQHKI
+48 QHKI
-53 HNDIRVDEFYW
+53 HNDIRIDEFYW
-64 LNNPEDPEVIDY
+64 LNNPDDPEVIDY
-76 LERENDYYEKST
+76 LKKENDYYKNST
-88 KHLKNLENI
+88 RHLKSLEDQ
-97 LFTEMRS
+97 LFSEMRGR
-104 KIKEEDSSAPYFY
+104 IKEDDSSAPYFS

-128 NKQYPIYTRKKE
+128 DKQYPIYTRKKQN
-140 KLSAPE
+140 LSATE
-146 EILFDCNELSK
+146 EILFDCNELAK
-157 GYDYFRL
+157 GYDYFKL
-164 VGINISPD
+164 AGINISPD
-172 NKKAVFGI
+172 NKKVVFGV

-186 KYTLMIKDLES
+186 QYTLKVKDLES
-197 GELLS
+197 GELLDIN
-202 TKIKNTTGYGV
+202 IKNTTGYGV
-213 WANDNEHIFYTKKN
+213 WANDNEHIFYAKKN
-227 SKTLRAESVFRQ
+227 PKTLRAESIFRQ
-239 SIIQGKDSNKLI
+239 SINQGKDSDKLI
-251 YTEKDS
+251 YAETD
-257 TFSTFVSKS
+257 TAFSTFVSKS
-266 KSDSYILIGSFSTLT
+266 KSESFIFIGSFSTLT
-281 SEYRFLDARKPLGD
+281 SEYRFIDASKPLDD
-295 FKLVQKRIEG
+295 FKMVQERVEG

-312 FKDNFFIYSNADN
+312 FKDNFYIYSNADN
-325 AKNFKIDVVP
+325 ANNFKIDVAP

-350 REEVLLEDIDL
+350 RKDILLEDIDL

-366 VTTERV
+366 VTTERL

-381 NWKDSNKIEIDMDSE
+381 NWKDSNKIEIDMNSE

-426 IQIDMNTLK
+426 VQIDMKNLK

-446 NFDVNNYTSKRIWV
+446 NFDSKNYTSKRIWV
-460 DSRDGKKIPVSILH
+460 ESRDGKEIPVSILY

-484 PILQYG
+484 PLLLYG

-503 SNILSLV
+503 FNIFSLV

-533 DGKMLNKKN
+533 DGKLLKKKN
-542 TFFDFIDVSN
+542 TFYDFIDVSN
-552 YLINQNYTSSKHL
+552 YLISQNYTSSEHL

-571 AGGLLMGFLVN
+571 AGGLLMGFVVN
-582 EAPGLYNGIIAAVP
+582 EVPNLYNGVIAAVP
-596 FVDVVT
+596 FVDIVT

-639 VKKQTYP
+639 IKKQSYP
-646 NLLVTSGLHDS
+646 NLLVTAGLHDS

-673 KSINKNKIFLYT
+673 KSKKNNNNRIYLDT
-685 NMEAGHGGA
+685 NMEAGHGGS
-694 SGRFNSLKET
+694 SGRFNSLVET

-709 FILGLENKK
+709 FLIGLENQK

>member
-1 MLIQLLMD
+1 MD
-9 NRIFNIATFVI
+9 NRIYNIGTFLI
-20 FILLFGCMEKKIM
+20 FILLFACTQKIIM
-33 NQEKELYPPKAEIKK
+33 NQNKELDPPKAEIKK
-48 YQHKI
+48 YQHKT

-64 LNNPEDPEVIDY
+64 LNNPDNPEVIDY
-76 LERENDYYEKST
+76 LERENDYYAKST
-88 KHLKNLENI
+88 KHLKSLENR
-97 LFTEMRS
+97 LFDEMRS

-140 KLSAPE
+140 NLSATE
-146 EILFDCNELSK
+146 EILFDFNELAK
-157 GYDYFRL
+157 DYDYFKL

-197 GELLS
+197 GELLK
-202 TKIKNTTGYGV
+202 THIKNTTGYGV

-239 SIIQGKDSNKLI
+239 SIIKGKDSDKLI
-251 YTEKDS
+251 YKEKDS

-281 SEYRFLDARKPLGD
+281 SEYRFLDASKPLD
-295 FKLVQKRIEG
+295 EFKLVQKRIEG

-312 FKDNFFIYSNADN
+312 FKNKFYIYSNADN
-325 AKNFKIDVVP
+325 ATNFKIDVVQ

-350 REEVLLEDIDL
+350 RKEVLLEDIDL

-381 NWKDSNKIEIDMDSE
+381 NWIDSNKIEIEMDSE
-396 TYTSYTSTNLE
+396 TYTSYPSTNLE
-407 FDTNYLRYV
+407 FDTNYLRYI
-416 FSSMTQPSQV
+416 FSSMTQPNQV
-426 IQIDMNTLK
+426 IQIDMKTLK

-440 EQIIQG
+440 EQPIRG
-446 NFDVNNYTSKRIWV
+446 NFDANNYISKRIWV

-474 KKNIEINSKT
+474 KKGIEINSKT
-484 PILQYG
+484 PLLLYG

-510 DRGFIYAIAHIR
+510 DRDFIYAIAHIR
-522 GSEYLGRSWYD
+522 GSEYLGRDWYD

-552 YLINQNYTSSKHL
+552 YLINKNYTSSKHL

-571 AGGLLMGFLVN
+571 AGGLLMGFIVN
-582 EAPGLYNGIIAAVP
+582 EAPDLYNGVIAAVP

-607 SIPLTTGE
+607 SVPLTTGE

-621 PKNKKYYD
+621 PKIKKYYD

-639 VKKQTYP
+639 IKNQNYP
-646 NLLVTSGLHDS
+646 NLLVTSGLYDS

-673 KSINKNKIFLYT
+673 NSSGNNKIYLDT
-685 NMEAGHGGA
+685 NMEAGHGGS

-709 FILGLENKK
+709 FLLGLENKK

>member
-1 MLIQLLMD
+1 MD
-9 NRIFNIATFVI
+9 IRIYNIGTFLI
-20 FILLFGCMEKKIM
+20 FILTFACTEKKIM
-33 NQEKELYPPKAEIKK
+33 NQQHEFDAPKPKIKVH
-48 YQHKI
+48 QHKI
-53 HNDIRVDEFYW
+53 HNDIRIDEFYW
-64 LNNPEDPEVIDY
+64 LNNPDDPEVIDY
-76 LERENDYYEKST
+76 LKKENDYYKNST
-88 KHLKNLENI
+88 RHLKSLEDQ
-97 LFTEMRS
+97 LFSEMRGR
-104 KIKEEDSSAPYFY
+104 IKEDDSSAPYFS

-128 NKQYPIYTRKKE
+128 DKQYPIYTRKKQN
-140 KLSAPE
+140 LSATE
-146 EILFDCNELSK
+146 EILFDCNELAK
-157 GYDYFRL
+157 GYDYFKL
-164 VGINISPD
+164 AGINISPD
-172 NKKAVFGI
+172 NKKVVFGV

-186 KYTLMIKDLES
+186 QYTLKVKDLES
-197 GELLS
+197 GELLDIN
-202 TKIKNTTGYGV
+202 IKNTTGYGV
-213 WANDNEHIFYTKKN
+213 WANDNEHIFYAKKN
-227 SKTLRAESVFRQ
+227 PKTLRAESIFRQ
-239 SIIQGKDSNKLI
+239 SINQGKDSDKLI
-251 YTEKDS
+251 YAETD
-257 TFSTFVSKS
+257 TAFSTFVSKS
-266 KSDSYILIGSFSTLT
+266 KSESFIFIGSFSTLT
-281 SEYRFLDARKPLGD
+281 SEYRFIDASKPFDD
-295 FKLVQKRIEG
+295 FKMVQERVEG

-312 FKDNFFIYSNADN
+312 FKDNFYIYSNADN
-325 AKNFKIDVVP
+325 ANNFKIDVAP

-350 REEVLLEDIDL
+350 RKDILLEDIDL

-366 VTTERV
+366 VTTERL

-381 NWKDSNKIEIDMDSE
+381 NWKDSNKIEIDMNSE

-426 IQIDMNTLK
+426 VQIDMKNLK

-446 NFDVNNYTSKRIWV
+446 NFDSKNYTSKRIWV
-460 DSRDGKKIPVSILH
+460 ESRDGKEIPVSILY

-484 PILQYG
+484 PLLLYG

-503 SNILSLV
+503 FNIFSLV

-522 GSEYLGRSWYD
+522 GSQYLGRSWYD
-533 DGKMLNKKN
+533 DGKLLKKKN
-542 TFFDFIDVSN
+542 TFYDFIDVSN
-552 YLINQNYTSSKHL
+552 YLISQNYTSSEHL

-571 AGGLLMGFLVN
+571 AGGLLMGFVVN
-582 EAPGLYNGIIAAVP
+582 EVPNLYNGVIAAVP
-596 FVDVVT
+596 FVDIVT

-639 VKKQTYP
+639 IKKQSYP
-646 NLLVTSGLHDS
+646 NLLVTAGLHDS

-673 KSINKNKIFLYT
+673 KSKKNNNNRIYLDT
-685 NMEAGHGGA
+685 NMEAGHGGS
-694 SGRFNSLKET
+694 SGRFNSLVET

-709 FILGLENKK
+709 FLIGLENQK

>member
-1 MLIQLLMD
+1 ME
-9 NRIFNIATFVI
+9 NRIYNIAA
-20 FILLFGCMEKKIM
+20 FIILILISGCTEKRTM
-33 NQEKELYPPKAEIKK
+33 NQEQEFDPPKAEIKR
-48 YQHKI
+48 YQHKT

-64 LNNPEDPEVIDY
+64 LNNPDDPEVIDY
-76 LERENDYYEKST
+76 LDRENDYYKKST
-88 KHLKNLENI
+88 KHLKSLENK
-97 LFTEMRS
+97 LFSEMRS
-104 KIKEEDSSAPYFY
+104 RIKEDDSSVPYFY

-128 NKQYPIYTRKKE
+128 NKQYPIYSRKKE
-140 KLSAPE
+140 KLSATE
-146 EILFDCNELSK
+146 EVLFDCNELAK

-172 NKKAVFGI
+172 NKKVVFGV

-186 KYTLMIKDLES
+186 KYTLRIKDLES
-197 GELLS
+197 GELLK
-202 TKIKNTTGYGV
+202 TQIKNTTGYGV

-227 SKTLRAESVFRQ
+227 SKTLRAESIFRQ
-239 SIIQGKDSNKLI
+239 SIIQGKDSDKLI
-251 YTEKDS
+251 YMEKDS
-257 TFSTFVSKS
+257 AFNTFVSKS
-266 KSDSYILIGSFSTLT
+266 KSDSYIFIGSFSTLT
-281 SEYRFLDARKPLGD
+281 SEYQFLDASKPLDD

-312 FKDNFFIYSNADN
+312 FKNDFYIYSNADK

-335 ISNPSKENWKTFLPH
+335 ISNPSKDNWKTFLPH
-350 REEVLLEDIDL
+350 RKQVLLEDIDL

-366 VTTERV
+366 VTTERI

-381 NWKDSNKIEIDMDSE
+381 NWKDPNIIEIDMESE
-396 TYTSYTSTNLE
+396 TYSTYTSTNLE
-407 FDTNYLRYV
+407 FNTKYLRYI

-426 IQIDMNTLK
+426 IQIDMKTLK
-435 KEVLK
+435 KEILK
-440 EQIIQG
+440 EQQIQG
-446 NFDVNNYTSKRIWV
+446 DFQIKNYTSKRIWV

-474 KKNIEINSKT
+474 KKSIEINSKT
-484 PILQYG
+484 PLLLYG

-510 DRGFIYAIAHIR
+510 DRGFVYAIAHIR

-552 YLINQNYTSSKHL
+552 YLINQKYTSSKHL

-571 AGGLLMGFLVN
+571 AGGLLMGFVVN
-582 EAPGLYNGIIAAVP
+582 EAPDLYNGVIAAVP

-615 FDEWGN
+615 FGEWGN

-629 YIKSYSPYDN
+629 YIKTYSPYDN
-639 VKKQTYP
+639 IKKQTYP

-673 KSINKNKIFLYT
+673 NSNKKNKIYLYT
-685 NMEAGHGGA
+685 NMEAGHGGS

-709 FILGLENKK
+709 FLLGLENKK

>member
-1 MLIQLLMD
+1 MD
-9 NRIFNIATFVI
+9 NRIYNIGTFLI
-20 FILLFGCMEKKIM
+20 FILLFACTQKITM
-33 NQEKELYPPKAEIKK
+33 NQNKELDPPKAEIKK
-48 YQHKI
+48 YQHKT

-64 LNNPEDPEVIDY
+64 LNNPDNPEVIDY
-76 LERENDYYEKST
+76 LERENDYYAKST
-88 KHLKNLENI
+88 KHLKSLENR
-97 LFTEMRS
+97 LFDEMRS

-128 NKQYPIYTRKKE
+128 NKQYPIYTRKK
-140 KLSAPE
+140 KNLSATE
-146 EILFDCNELSK
+146 EILFDCNELAK
-157 GYDYFRL
+157 DYDYFKL

-197 GELLS
+197 GELLK
-202 TKIKNTTGYGV
+202 THIKNTTGYGV

-239 SIIQGKDSNKLI
+239 SIIKGKDSDKLI
-251 YTEKDS
+251 YKEKDS

-281 SEYRFLDARKPLGD
+281 SEYRFLDASKPLD
-295 FKLVQKRIEG
+295 EFKLVQKRIKG

-312 FKDNFFIYSNADN
+312 FKNKFYIYSNADN
-325 AKNFKIDVVP
+325 ATNFKIDVVP

-350 REEVLLEDIDL
+350 RKEVLLEDIDL

-381 NWKDSNKIEIDMDSE
+381 NWIDSNKIEIEMDSE
-396 TYTSYTSTNLE
+396 TYTSYPSTNLE
-407 FDTNYLRYV
+407 FDTNYLRYI
-416 FSSMTQPSQV
+416 FSSMTQPNQV
-426 IQIDMNTLK
+426 IQIDMKTLK

-440 EQIIQG
+440 EQPIRG
-446 NFDVNNYTSKRIWV
+446 NFDANNYISKRIWV

-474 KKNIEINSKT
+474 KKGIEINSKT
-484 PILQYG
+484 PLLLYG

-510 DRGFIYAIAHIR
+510 DRDFIYAIAHIR
-522 GSEYLGRSWYD
+522 GSEYLGRDWYD

-552 YLINQNYTSSKHL
+552 YLINKNYTSSKHL

-571 AGGLLMGFLVN
+571 AGGLLMGFIVN
-582 EAPGLYNGIIAAVP
+582 EAPDLYNGVIAAVP

-607 SIPLTTGE
+607 SVPLTTGE

-621 PKNKKYYD
+621 PKIKKYYD

-639 VKKQTYP
+639 IKNQNNP
-646 NLLVTSGLHDS
+646 NLLVTSGLYDS

-673 KSINKNKIFLYT
+673 NSSGNNKIYLDT
-685 NMEAGHGGA
+685 NMEAGHGGS

-709 FILGLENKK
+709 FLLGLENKK

>member
-1 MLIQLLMD
+1 MD
-9 NRIFNIATFVI
+9 IRIYNIGIFLI
-20 FILLFGCMEKKIM
+20 FILTFACTEKKIM
-33 NQEKELYPPKAEIKK
+33 NQQHEFDAPKPKIKVH
-48 YQHKI
+48 QHKI
-53 HNDIRVDEFYW
+53 HNDIRIDEFYW
-64 LNNPEDPEVIDY
+64 LNNPDDPEVIDY
-76 LERENDYYEKST
+76 LKKENDYYKNST
-88 KHLKNLENI
+88 RHLKSLEDQ
-97 LFTEMRS
+97 LFSEMRGR
-104 KIKEEDSSAPYFY
+104 IKEDDSSAPYFS

-128 NKQYPIYTRKKE
+128 DKQYPIYTRKKQN
-140 KLSAPE
+140 LSATE
-146 EILFDCNELSK
+146 EILFDCNELAK
-157 GYDYFRL
+157 GYDYFKL
-164 VGINISPD
+164 AGINISPD
-172 NKKAVFGI
+172 NKKVVFGV

-186 KYTLMIKDLES
+186 QYTLKVKDLES
-197 GELLS
+197 GELLDIN
-202 TKIKNTTGYGV
+202 IKNTTGYGV
-213 WANDNEHIFYTKKN
+213 WANDNEHIFYAKKN
-227 SKTLRAESVFRQ
+227 PKTLRAESIFRQ
-239 SIIQGKDSNKLI
+239 SINQGKDSDKLI
-251 YTEKDS
+251 YAETD
-257 TFSTFVSKS
+257 TAFSTFVSKS
-266 KSDSYILIGSFSTLT
+266 KSESFIFIGSFSTLT
-281 SEYRFLDARKPLGD
+281 SEYRFIDASKPLDD
-295 FKLVQKRIEG
+295 FKMVQERVEG

-312 FKDNFFIYSNADN
+312 FKDNFYIYSNADN
-325 AKNFKIDVVP
+325 ANNFKIDVAP
-335 ISNPSKENWKTFLPH
+335 ISNHSKENWKIFLPH
-350 REEVLLEDIDL
+350 RKDILLEDIDL

-366 VTTERV
+366 VTTERL

-381 NWKDSNKIEIDMDSE
+381 NWKDSNKIEIDMNSE

-426 IQIDMNTLK
+426 VQIDMKNLK

-446 NFDVNNYTSKRIWV
+446 NFDSKNYTSKRIWV
-460 DSRDGKKIPVSILH
+460 ESRDGKEIPVSILY

-484 PILQYG
+484 PLLLYG

-503 SNILSLV
+503 FNIFSLV

-533 DGKMLNKKN
+533 DGKLLKKKN
-542 TFFDFIDVSN
+542 TFYDFIDVSN
-552 YLINQNYTSSKHL
+552 YLISQNYTSSEHL

-571 AGGLLMGFLVN
+571 AGGLLMGFVVN
-582 EAPGLYNGIIAAVP
+582 EVPNLYNGVIAAVP
-596 FVDVVT
+596 FVDIVT

-639 VKKQTYP
+639 IKKQSYP
-646 NLLVTSGLHDS
+646 NLLVTAGLHDS

-673 KSINKNKIFLYT
+673 KSKKNNNNRIYLDT
-685 NMEAGHGGA
+685 NMEAGHGGS
-694 SGRFNSLKET
+694 SGRFNSLVET

-709 FILGLENKK
+709 FLIGLENQK